1 MMPRRLLIG
10 ALAVLAALLPTACAT
25 PDSSGGAQTGA
36 APANRDILRGVL
48 GGYSVGGVNLGAAA
62 GVATSAAEATRDIPE
77 AEEIQMGRG
86 VAAGLL
92 GAAPLTRNAQQ
103 QKYVNNVGRW
113 LAANSGRPD
122 LPWRFGIIDAPTVN
136 AFATP
141 GGHVFV
147 TRGLVER
154 TRSEAELAG
163 VLAHEIAHVV
173 QRHHLN
179 DIRKQAGKNL
189 AIELASLKSGG
200 LAGEAGRAVARV
212 GLEGLVRGL
221 SRDEELEADRIG
233 VVIAARAGY
242 EPYGLA
248 AVLQTLAAMPQ
259 DDSAMALF
267 LKTHPSPQDRLA
279 ALESTLP
286 ASFDAL
292 ARPNPALAR
301 FDATFANATPAAA
314 APTPA
319 AATPPS
325 TAPAPKPKPKPVP
338 PKPPA
343 SKPAS

>member
-1 MMPRRLLIG
+1 MIARKLVVTV
-10 ALAVLAALLPTACAT
+10 LACAAALLPTACAT
-25 PDSSGGAQTGA
+25 PDGAQTQQA
-36 APANRDILRGVL
+36 SATSNRDILRGVL

-62 GVATSAAEATRDIPE
+62 GVAASAAEATRDIPE
-77 AEEIQMGRG
+77 PEEIQMGRG

-92 GAAPLTRNAQQ
+92 GAAPLAQNAQQ

-154 TRSEAELAG
+154 MRSEAELAG

-179 DIRKQAGKNL
+179 DIRKQAGKNFAL
-189 AIELASLKSGG
+189 ELASLKSGG
-200 LAGEAGRAVARV
+200 LAGEAGRALARV

-221 SRDEELEADRIG
+221 SRDEEIEADRIG
-233 VVIAARAGY
+233 IVIAARAGY

-248 AVLQTLAAMPQ
+248 AVLQTLAAMPS
-259 DDSAMALF
+259 DDSSMALF

-286 ASFDAL
+286 ASYDAL
-292 ARPNPALAR
+292 VKPNPALAR
-301 FDATFANATPAAA
+301 FDTAFAVASAAPAA
-314 APTPA
+314 TTTQPA
-319 AATPPS
+319 AATPKPR
-325 TAPAPKPKPKPVP
+325 PKPAP

-343 SKPAS
+343 TKSAN